1 MNKHIVLAILLIS
14 MFFIFTMCGA
24 REMFASE
31 DDMVSDVVADAPVDS
46 DPVMMEV
53 ANDVVADVPV
63 ASDPVITEA
72 ASPIMNP
79 DFDVDFAAG
88 QPAAP
93 LPSTQEGMGYYNFA
107 KVMYM

>member
-1 MNKHIVLAILLIS
+1 MNKHIVLALILIS
-14 MFFIFTMCGA
+14 VFFIFTTCGA
-24 REMFASE
+24 REMFALE
-31 DDMVSDVVADAPVDS
+31 D
-46 DPVMMEV
+46 EV
-53 ANDVVADVPV
+53 ANDIVADVPV

-72 ASPIMNP
+72 ASPSMNP

-93 LPSTQEGMGYYNFA
+93 LPSTEEGMGYYNFA